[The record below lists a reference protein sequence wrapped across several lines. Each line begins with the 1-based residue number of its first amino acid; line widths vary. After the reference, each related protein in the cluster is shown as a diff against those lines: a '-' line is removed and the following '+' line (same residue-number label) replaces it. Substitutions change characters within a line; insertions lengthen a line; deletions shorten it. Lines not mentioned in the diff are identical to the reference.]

1 MTSQPNLPA
10 NSKSDDPAKP
20 APPGSAPEAPR
31 EPSLGPACLV
41 VAILTLAVLSAAC
54 GIGSWFMFSDQYP
67 FAIKGITQQLIP
79 WVETSQL
86 DEADKRSI
94 IRQLEDLIP
103 ILQAREIDRQQLSR
117 LHFCLQDNPI
127 LLWGGVQSIVLQAPR
142 AGLNDT
148 ELTALERITQ
158 RLMWL
163 ATDRQLG
170 RRDLEFT
177 LQNCAQVRE
186 DGASLEVKPDLT
198 AEQIRDFMTR
208 SEQLIAKLDAPNQ
221 PYEKTPAE
229 GFAIL
234 IDKALNPPA
243 ED

>member
-1 MTSQPNLPA
+1 MSPQPELPSSSQ
-10 NSKSDDPAKP
+10 SDDPAKP
-20 APPGSAPEAPR
+20 GAQGSAPEGPR

-41 VAILTLAVLSAAC
+41 VAILTLAVLSAVC

-79 WVETSQL
+79 WVATSQL
-86 DEADKRSI
+86 HEADKRSI
-94 IRQLEDLIP
+94 TRQLKDLVP
-103 ILQAREIDRQQLSR
+103 ILEARQIDHQQLSR

-127 LLWGGVQSIVLQAPR
+127 LLWGGVQSIVQQAR
-142 AGLNDT
+142 EAGLNET

-177 LQNCAQVRE
+177 LQNCSQVRE
-186 DGASLEVKPDLT
+186 DGASIEVKPDLS

-208 SEQLIAKLDAPNQ
+208 SEQLIAKLDAPNE

-234 IDKALNPPA
+234 IDKALHPPA